1 MRKLLI
7 ICILLL
13 TSCTSEDTVSV
24 SKEMSWGIGKEKTEQ
39 GQPLDCV
46 KANEEFKEYNA
57 VFVGNKDENKIYL
70 TFDNGY
76 ENGNTNIILDVLK
89 DKGVHA
95 VFFVTGHYAANQD
108 EIMKRIIDEG
118 HIVGNHSYA
127 HKVFSSMSK
136 ENVKSE
142 VLKLHS
148 LMIDK
153 YNYVMDLVRPPE
165 GRFSIESLEGTNDLN
180 YQCVMW
186 SFAYYDYDENNQM
199 ANELALEKLK
209 SGLHPGAIY
218 LLHAVSSTNANV
230 LGEFIDYVR
239 NEGYIISDYDLY

>member
-89 DKGVHA
+89 VEQKPA
-95 VFFVTGHYAANQD
+95 Q
-108 EIMKRIIDEG
+108 
-118 HIVGNHSYA
+118 VGI
-127 HKVFSSMSK
+127 F
-136 ENVKSE
+136 
-142 VLKLHS
+142 
-148 LMIDK
+148 
-153 YNYVMDLVRPPE
+153 
-165 GRFSIESLEGTNDLN
+165 
-180 YQCVMW
+180 
-186 SFAYYDYDENNQM
+186 
-199 ANELALEKLK
+199 
-209 SGLHPGAIY
+209 
-218 LLHAVSSTNANV
+218 
-230 LGEFIDYVR
+230 
-239 NEGYIISDYDLY
+239 